1 MLKNIALVAALA
13 LSVSAFAQDKME
25 KKDKMEKME
34 KKPA

>member
-25 KKDKMEKME
+25 KME